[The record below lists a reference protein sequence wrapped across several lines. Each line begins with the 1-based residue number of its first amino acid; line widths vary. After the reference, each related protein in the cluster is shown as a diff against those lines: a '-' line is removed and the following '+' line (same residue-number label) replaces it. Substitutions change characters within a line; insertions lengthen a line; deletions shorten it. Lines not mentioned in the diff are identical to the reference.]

1 MLIKKYL
8 VSGTVT
14 TTVDNTKTREVENET
29 PDISGLVKRRIIT
42 L

>member
-14 TTVDNTKTREVENET
+14 TTVDNTKTREVEN
-29 PDISGLVKRRIIT
+29 DISGLVKRRIIT